1 MFADPDVDV
10 VYVGTVHP
18 THHQVALGAIRAGK
32 HVLVE
37 KPLCTTLA
45 ETQDLVAEARKT
57 GVFLMEGL
65 WTRCFPLTLC
75 VKKILDSNRL
85 GPVRAVTADFGFY
98 LPFDAS
104 HRLHGK
110 DTGEIGDVV

>member
-57 GVFLMEGL
+57 GVF
-65 WTRCFPLTLC
+65 F
-75 VKKILDSNRL
+75 
-85 GPVRAVTADFGFY
+85 
-98 LPFDAS
+98 
-104 HRLHGK
+104 
-110 DTGEIGDVV
+110 